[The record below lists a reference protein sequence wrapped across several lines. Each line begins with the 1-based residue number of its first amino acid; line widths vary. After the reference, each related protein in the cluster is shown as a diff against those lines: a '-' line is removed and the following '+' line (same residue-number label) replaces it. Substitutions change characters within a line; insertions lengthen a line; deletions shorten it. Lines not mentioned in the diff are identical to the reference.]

1 MLQFSVCV
9 IISLQFLAESG
20 KKIELIGMPVSG
32 YWQFDQKDI
41 EELVFLIREAGNE
54 NKDKHIYRPT
64 RVRQMLASRACRG
77 AVMIGTALNT
87 SEMQRLVTQMA
98 QMQNPWNCPHGRPT
112 IRHLLSLLLI
122 NK

>member
-1 MLQFSVCV
+1 MLLQFYLNV
-9 IISLQFLAESG
+9 IVTVSAEPG

-32 YWQFDQKDI
+32 HWQFGQEDI

-54 NKDKHIYRPT
+54 IKEKHIFRPS
-64 RVRQMLASRACRG
+64 RVRQMLASRACRS

-87 SEMQRLVTQMA
+87 SEMYKLIMQMT